1 MRAIPCRLCGY
12 HAPGPACPHCEHR
25 STDRSLPDE
34 PVGTLRGVL
43 DGLRAIPNGFLLLAS
58 TRGVK
63 RFLIP
68 PVLLTG
74 IAFLALF
81 WWSWGLVGELSGAI
95 ENGVDSLGLEEGW
108 LKTVVAWLLSK
119 KAITIVLKM
128 GGFLLWIALSSV
140 VALYTFSIVYEALAG
155 PFLDEIQGRIEERW
169 FGRNPRNAIQRPTD
183 IPVKR
188 CVLLSTVAG
197 IPAGGFLIAWWI
209 LSGTPA
215 WICFGLIPLPFLVA
229 AAWDREYGIWLWW
242 VARVEGGTLWVS
254 IKASIAVGIL
264 LVIFFWLKFIPV
276 IGLPIFMAIA
286 GFGTAITLLDIPFSR
301 REWSLSKRLQF
312 TVHNLLPVTAYGVVA
327 SLLFLIP
334 VFGPLVMVP
343 AASIGGLWLVVRL
356 DKDSLRAPA
365 LRRGSEK
372 EVGESG
378 LV

>member
-12 HAPGPACPHCEHR
+12 HAPGSECPHCAHR
-25 STDRSLPDE
+25 STAPSLQGD
-34 PVGTLRGVL
+34 PVGPLRGIL
-43 DGLRAIPNGFLLLAS
+43 DGLRAIPKGFLILAS
-58 TRGVK
+58 TRRTK

-68 PVLLTG
+68 PVLLTA

-81 WWSWGLVGELSGAI
+81 WWSWGLVDLLVEAT
-95 ENGVDSLGLEEGW
+95 EEGVGSLGLEEGW
-108 LKTVVAWLLSK
+108 FKSVVVWLLDRQVILWLVK
-119 KAITIVLKM
+119 L
-128 GGFLLWIALSSV
+128 GGFLLWIVLSSV
-140 VALYTFSIVYEALAG
+140 VALYTFSIVYEAIAG

-169 FGRNPRNAIQRPTD
+169 FGKNPRNAIQRPTD

-197 IPAGGFLIAWWI
+197 IPAGGLLIAWWI
-209 LSGTPA
+209 LSGTSA
-215 WICFGLIPLPFLVA
+215 WICFALIPLPFLVA
-229 AAWDREYGIWLWW
+229 AAWDREYAIWLWW

-254 IKASIAVGIL
+254 IKASVVVGIL
-264 LVIFFWLKFIPV
+264 LVLFFWLKFIPV
-276 IGLPIFMAIA
+276 IGLPLFMAIA

-312 TVHNLLPVTAYGVVA
+312 TAHNVLPVTAYGVVA

-356 DKDSLRAPA
+356 DKDTLRAPA
-365 LRRGSEK
+365 LRRGGDRQ
-372 EVGESG
+372 VGDQR